1 MNMKKQNVYISMVLI
16 LALIVFVG
24 CGSPKNE
31 QTNAS
36 TDEGNTSQYEW
47 TFQSSDQPGDV
58 AFKIQ
63 EAWAT
68 LVKKASGGR
77 IEITI
82 AAAGSLV
89 EHNQTLDAVGTNIIQ
104 GDITDPSYF
113 AGKDAAFAL
122 YGNMIGAWEKPE
134 DMLRFIYFGG
144 GFEVVN
150 ELLNTYGVELLG
162 ISTVGTEAFVSKIPI
177 RNIDDLKGVKLR
189 APEGLVQ
196 DLFKAL
202 GASPVNLPGSEVYTS
217 LEKGVIDASDYSIF
231 ARNQAQGMNDIG
243 KYPIYPGWHSTPANQ
258 LTINKEIYDS
268 LPEDLQGILQASAA
282 YYSEFFL
289 MKHTDIDRISI
300 KEAYDKN
307 TTIISW
313 SPTEIQKVRETASKL
328 WVKWAKKSPLAQ
340 KYYDTVIRYLKAQ
353 GMLR

>member
-1 MNMKKQNVYISMVLI
+1 MKKQSVYVIVLLVI
-16 LALIVFVG
+16 AIIAFVG
-24 CGSPKNE
+24 CKESKNE
-31 QTNAS
+31 QANVSA
-36 TDEGNTSQYEW
+36 DEAHTPQYKW
-47 TFQSSDQPGDV
+47 TFQSSDQPGEV
-58 AFKIQ
+58 AFKIE
-63 EAWAT
+63 EAWAA
-68 LVKKASGGR
+68 LVKQASGGR

-82 AAAGSLV
+82 AAAGSIV
-89 EHNQTLDAVGTNIIQ
+89 EHNQTLDAVGSNIIQ

-113 AGKDAAFAL
+113 AGLDAAFAL
-122 YGNMIGAWEKPE
+122 YGNMIGAWGKPE
-134 DMLRFIYFGG
+134 DMLRFMYFGG

-162 ISTVGTEAFVSKIPI
+162 VSTVGTEAFVSKVPI
-177 RNIDDLKGVKLR
+177 RNIDDLKGIKLR

-217 LEKGVIDASDYSIF
+217 LEKGVIDAADYSIF
-231 ARNQAQGMNDIG
+231 ARNQAQGMNDVG
-243 KYPIYPGWHSTPANQ
+243 KYPIYPGWHSTPAIQ
-258 LTINKEIYDS
+258 LTINKEVYDA
-268 LPEDLQGILQASAA
+268 LPADLQGILRASAA

-289 MKHTDIDRISI
+289 MKHQDIDRASV

-313 SPTEIQKVRETASKL
+313 NPAEIQKVRETASKL
-328 WVKWAKKSPLAQ
+328 WVKWAEKSPFAQ

-353 GMLR
+353 GMIR